1 MHISIKLPPVVETS
15 ILGDTCHFFSPIQ
28 GMDKRLPYC
37 VQGENI
43 PLEYKLLGCTL
54 ISVAS
59 VMSQSKHLH
68 FLPWP
73 CYWVGQCQC
82 CAPPWLTF
90 PVGTDM
96 TVFTNCGLDEATGL
110 PSIHVATFS
119 GVLYMHGAIRL
130 KLSLMVWSK
139 LKTTLGARPIIFILC
154 LESTTLAHMKVFW
167 MKSRKANV
175 VWQSHSGVIFIWGG
189 FRACR
194 FFVLLSTLLAMVWS
208 GEYSALAPWMMGQTH
223 IQIQICLGHFP
234 IYLIQL
240 PWRWREAVCSSKNLG
255 HTIIS
260 YCNNCKWPSC
270 DLSGHVNMQNTHI
283 YGATK
288 SLCHLMHVWKC
299 TDHRPDKI
307 HFQHTV
313 NSGKYVSDTFNPFFN
328 YPIVKERQKGHLCA
342 KHIMLTSPWMLHVRY
357 METE

>member
-1 MHISIKLPPVVETS
+1 MHISIKVSSVASSGWDFHSWRYLP
-15 ILGDTCHFFSPIQ
+15 LFSPIQ

-37 VQGENI
+37 VQGDNI

-175 VWQSHSGVIFIWGG
+175 VWQSHSGVIFIWVG

-240 PWRWREAVCSSKNLG
+240 PWRRREAICSSKNLG

-260 YCNNCKWPSC
+260 YCNNCQMTIIWPQWSC
-270 DLSGHVNMQNTHI
+270 
-283 YGATK
+283 
-288 SLCHLMHVWKC
+288 
-299 TDHRPDKI
+299 
-307 HFQHTV
+307 
-313 NSGKYVSDTFNPFFN
+313 KY
-328 YPIVKERQKGHLCA
+328 A
-342 KHIMLTSPWMLHVRY
+342 KHTYIWSNKIIMPFDACMKVHRSQAW
-357 METE
+357 